1 MFNFPGNQGGEQLDA
16 ATERGQASAPNRCQ
30 SLPPMPRQGGSGAAA
45 APGGQGGD
53 GQGVKAMKSSTLA
66 MIMAAP
72 PTSPRP
78 AKGCVRMGPI
88 RLGPIRLGPIRL
100 GPIRLG
106 PTRLGPIRLGSIR
119 RRSGQARGL
128 LARPYR
134 WDYRT
139 ADQWGRLWRMA
150 AARRRHETPG
160 PLGSTPIRGRRR
172 GLEASPV
179 PAARRSGQALSRGV
193 QQARDRVRLTR
204 LAKIQISHL
213 FRHPPRHPRP

>member
-1 MFNFPGNQGGEQLDA
+1 M
-16 ATERGQASAPNRCQ
+16 
-30 SLPPMPRQGGSGAAA
+30 
-45 APGGQGGD
+45 
-53 GQGVKAMKSSTLA
+53 
-66 MIMAAP
+66 
-72 PTSPRP
+72 
-78 AKGCVRMGPI
+78 
-88 RLGPIRLGPIRL
+88 

-106 PTRLGPIRLGSIR
+106 PTRLGPTRLGSIR

-179 PAARRSGQALSRGV
+179 PAARRSGQALTRGV

-213 FRHPPRHPRP
+213 FRHPPRHPRPETSFTLATRHPLVGAAPAPTGKDPSVRGQKADAHQGAGGDRSVPVAVLEAHGGERQEYGQQQTLGRGLNDWLFRARCWRHAAQ